1 MRDRKARLA
10 AVPLGLALALAARP
24 AEAQNLGDRIGAA
37 LNRGAQ
43 AAGRTAERASSATG
57 AAADRGLGWAQ
68 RKVRGENGGRGNSCG
83 RER

>member
-1 MRDRKARLA
+1 MHSRRARLVA
-10 AVPLGLALALAARP
+10 ASFAFTLGAAAAGARP

-43 AAGRTAERASSATG
+43 ATGRAAERAGSATG
-57 AAADRGLGWAQ
+57 AAADRSLGWAQ
-68 RKVRGENGGRGNSCG
+68 RKVRGGRAAKPG